1 MDDRDLFS
9 TLSTGRFPSKEA
21 AAYFSELRKSAG
33 VRQVLAEEAADLGK
47 SVIRKLKSR
56 AGRAVDAGIGAGTG
70 VVVSKASKEKPKEEK
85 TAGIKELLGKG
96 VQTLSNNK
104 APAIGAVIGAAT
116 ATALQYMANKP
127 GKDGKSKQRD
137 MAEKS
142 LAGHEKYIGDMKA
155 KGKEPSYPDEMSHA
169 RAKSSVETSKVMEKH
184 PLRSSLLATPG
195 GALAGAGLGL
205 ATRKLLGG

>member
-1 MDDRDLFS
+1 MDDRDLFNS
-9 TLSTGRFPSKEA
+9 LSTGRFPSKEA
-21 AAYFSELRKSAG
+21 SEYFSELRKSAG
-33 VRQVLAEEAADLGK
+33 V
-47 SVIRKLKSR
+47 
-56 AGRAVDAGIGAGTG
+56 
-70 VVVSKASKEKPKEEK
+70 KEMV
-85 TAGIKELLGKG
+85 GKG
-96 VQTLSNNK
+96 IQTLSNNK

-142 LAGHEKYIGDMKA
+142 LAGHEKYIGDMKSQ
-155 KGKEPSYPDEMSHA
+155 GKEPSYPDEMSHA

-184 PLRSSLLATPG
+184 PLRSSLLAAPG